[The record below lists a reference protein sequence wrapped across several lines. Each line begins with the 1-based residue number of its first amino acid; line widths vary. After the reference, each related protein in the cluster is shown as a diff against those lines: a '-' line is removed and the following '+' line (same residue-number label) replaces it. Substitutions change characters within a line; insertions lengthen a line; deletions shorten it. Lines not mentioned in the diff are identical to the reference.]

1 MEMISFS
8 KLHINISFSWLDT
21 PTPVH
26 IDVKSLAKQIIS
38 EELSNPCKS
47 FLAFLPTK
55 YVHLNFFNTLFMCF
69 IGEFLELQ

>member
-21 PTPVH
+21 LTPVH

-38 EELSNPCKS
+38 EELSNPRKS
-47 FLAFLPTK
+47 FLAF
-55 YVHLNFFNTLFMCF
+55 YQINTYT
-69 IGEFLELQ
+69 